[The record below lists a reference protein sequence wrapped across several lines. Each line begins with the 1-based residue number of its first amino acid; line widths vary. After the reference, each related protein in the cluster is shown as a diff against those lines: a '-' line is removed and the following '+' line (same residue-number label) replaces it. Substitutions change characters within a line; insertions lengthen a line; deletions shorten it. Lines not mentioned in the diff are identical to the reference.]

1 MALRLLRRLFQA
13 LVRDRF
19 VWFIVIGLALFGLD
33 KWRTAQDDHLIIVDL
48 PLLEKLAAQWQGQTD
63 RMPDATELDA
73 LVEGYVREEILVRE
87 ARRLD
92 LHQNDVIIRRRL
104 AQKVEFFL
112 TNPDAGLAPDTAMLR
127 AFYTENREAYRQP
140 ETFSFNH
147 VFVGDEK
154 TASDTAA
161 RLNIDETGWRAL
173 GRPFMLKRSYRA
185 VTAEKLA
192 AEMGDDFV
200 AALRAAPGAK
210 WSAPIASAFGVHAVK
225 LLSHEKGGDRPFDAV
240 AEYVARDWRQ
250 LQQEKARRD
259 ALDELRRRYTVE
271 LAPVTP
277 QP

>member
-87 ARRLD
+87 ARRLE

-250 LQQEKARRD
+250 LQQEK
-259 ALDELRRRYTVE
+259 
-271 LAPVTP
+271 
-277 QP
+277 

>member
-63 RMPDATELDA
+63 RMPDATELNA

-87 ARRLD
+87 ARRLE

>member
-73 LVEGYVREEILVRE
+73 LVEGYVREEILVCE
-87 ARRLD
+87 ARRLE

>member
-87 ARRLD
+87 ARRLE

-161 RLNIDETGWRAL
+161 RLNIDEPGWRAL